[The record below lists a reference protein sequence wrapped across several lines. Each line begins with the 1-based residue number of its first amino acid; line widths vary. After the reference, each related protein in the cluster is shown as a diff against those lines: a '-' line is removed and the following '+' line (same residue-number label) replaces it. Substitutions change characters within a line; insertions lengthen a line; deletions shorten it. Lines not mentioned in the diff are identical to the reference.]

1 MIKARRKTVST
12 TLSITEKKKLDN
24 IADEWGLKPGMILR
38 RLILLLLQG
47 KITLLDVLSKPSV
60 QEMDMSEERNFHP
73 VRVSLSDSE
82 KENLTKIS
90 KEWDFTVTAILRR
103 LVRALL
109 SNDIRKEDLWLI

>member
-1 MIKARRKTVST
+1 MIGVRRKTVNT
-12 TLSITEKKKLDN
+12 TLSVMEKKKLDN

-38 RLILLLLQG
+38 RLILLLLQE

-60 QEMDMSEERNFHP
+60 QEMDLEERNFHP

-82 KENLTKIS
+82 KENLLKIS
-90 KEWDFTVTAILRR
+90 KEWDFTVAAILRR

-109 SNDIRKEDLWLI
+109 SNDIHKEDLWCI